1 MFTPL
6 TCVAT
11 ATLAVCWAYRTY
23 WALLWYSWRRRSCS
37 TAVLRNLLWIR
48 AKRLAA
54 TLSEE
59 ADIAAA
65 SGTQLSSVKIINRDH
80 QINPDTGAWRPGGGR
95 TCVEGPHLL
104 QHDVV
109 GQIQHQAG
117 ELWSSRREEQGR
129 HHFRSCASVILKTTF
144 NHFQPFNPTLLLLE
158 SDKAAVGV

>member
-1 MFTPL
+1 MFNNINQTMFTPL

-11 ATLAVCWAYRTY
+11 ATLSVCWAYRTY

-65 SGTQLSSVKIINRDH
+65 SGNQLSSVKTINRDH
-80 QINPDTGAWRPGGGR
+80 QTNPGYWRMAPRGSAHLCGR
-95 TCVEGPHLL
+95 
-104 QHDVV
+104 
-109 GQIQHQAG
+109 
-117 ELWSSRREEQGR
+117 SS
-129 HHFRSCASVILKTTF
+129 S
-144 NHFQPFNPTLLLLE
+144 P
-158 SDKAAVGV
+158 AA